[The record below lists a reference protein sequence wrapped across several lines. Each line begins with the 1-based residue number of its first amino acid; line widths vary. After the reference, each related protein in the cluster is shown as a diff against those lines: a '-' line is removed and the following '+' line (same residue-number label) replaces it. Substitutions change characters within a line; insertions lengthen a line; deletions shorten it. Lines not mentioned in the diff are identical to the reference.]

1 MTTLATAIAIATTA
15 QAAEAAA
22 APTQTVTTIIFSKK
36 KTLNGII
43 MLLVET
49 KDLTQRIIF
58 LRKLKE
64 SR

>member
-1 MTTLATAIAIATTA
+1 MTTLATPIATTTA

-22 APTQTVTTIIFSKK
+22 EPTQTVTTIIFSTK

-43 MLLVET
+43 MLLLET

-58 LRKLKE
+58 LEKLKE